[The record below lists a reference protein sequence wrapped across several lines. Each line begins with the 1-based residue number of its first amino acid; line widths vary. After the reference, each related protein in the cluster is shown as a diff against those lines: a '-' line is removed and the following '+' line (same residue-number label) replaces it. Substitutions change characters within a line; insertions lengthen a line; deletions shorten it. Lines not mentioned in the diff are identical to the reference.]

1 MLKMQ
6 SSARRKAY
14 ITAMKLLMGVAA
26 VLTCALVVG
35 MIGYIL
41 GNGIPNITWEMLS
54 TAPSYLANRVGIL
67 PDILS
72 TLYIVIA
79 TLLIVLP
86 LGVGAAIYLNEY
98 AANKKLIPIIEYASE
113 TLSGIPSIIYGLV
126 GMLIFCKNG
135 TSLLAGALT
144 LTIMNLPT
152 IMRTT
157 QESLKT
163 VPQSYRE
170 GAFGLGAGKWRVVR
184 TVVLPGCIDGIV
196 TGCILSA
203 GRILGESA
211 ALLFTAGFAHTLN
224 KFVIGL
230 ASPGATGSAHMLY
243 NFFEGM
249 HNAGATLTVALYF
262 YAKESSDTGVVFA
275 IAAILMLLTMLINLI
290 ADLVGRYF
298 RRKQQ

>member
-1 MLKMQ
+1 MKKKAI
-6 SSARRKAY
+6 SGSRRAY
-14 ITAMKLLMGVAA
+14 ILTMRILMGAAA
-26 VLTCALVVG
+26 VITAALVLFLIAYVLIKG
-35 MIGYIL
+35 L
-41 GNGIPNITWEMLS
+41 PNMSWTLLS
-54 TAPSYLANRVGIL
+54 TAPSYLSDRIGIL
-67 PDILS
+67 PDILN

-86 LGVGAAIYLNEY
+86 LGVGAAIYLTEYATNRRLIGAIEY
-98 AANKKLIPIIEYASE
+98 AAE

-126 GMLIFCKNG
+126 GMLFFCQFLNMK

-144 LTIMNLPT
+144 LVIMNLPT

-224 KFVIGL
+224 KFIVGL
-230 ASPGATGSAHMLY
+230 ASP
-243 NFFEGM
+243 
-249 HNAGATLTVALYF
+249 GATLTVALYA
-262 YAKESSDTGVVFA
+262 YAKEEGEFDVAFA
-275 IAAILMLLTMLINLI
+275 IAAILMILTLLINLAARI
-290 ADLVGRYF
+290 VGRQIQK
-298 RRKQQ
+298 RSQA